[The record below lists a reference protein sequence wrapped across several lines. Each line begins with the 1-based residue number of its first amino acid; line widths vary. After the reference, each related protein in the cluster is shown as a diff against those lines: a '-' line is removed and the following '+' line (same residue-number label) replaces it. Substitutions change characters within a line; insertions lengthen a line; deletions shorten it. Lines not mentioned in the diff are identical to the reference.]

1 MWLKYLRINISHL
14 CLQKHLVSLEHSL
27 VKLGLQDR
35 SFTHFP
41 HRALNYQYH
50 RMFVCHFS
58 PELTVLASRPF
69 SAFLHCYFLTHF
81 PHKYFHDSNQ
91 LISQSFVFFFFFGQQ
106 DRLHPSLLLQGT
118 FFISGRTSTA
128 LFFTLQLFQHPLKS
142 ADTRTPPSAP
152 TMWYA
157 NTKLHP
163 PTVLGHAM
171 DATKRYSQAAWEAQG
186 VFS

>member
-91 LISQSFVFFFFFGQQ
+91 LISQSFVFFFFWSTRQITSKPSAARHFLHLWKNFHSPL
-106 DRLHPSLLLQGT
+106 LHPAALP
-118 FFISGRTSTA
+118 TSFKECWHQNTA
-128 LFFTLQLFQHPLKS
+128 
-142 ADTRTPPSAP
+142 
-152 TMWYA
+152 
-157 NTKLHP
+157 
-163 PTVLGHAM
+163 
-171 DATKRYSQAAWEAQG
+171 
-186 VFS
+186 